1 MKKILVMSLMVLI
14 SYMAS
19 ATEVIYHDLGRVQ
32 QLDTNFKTN
41 SYVIPYKSCDSVSIV
56 CEVTDTLTI
65 ESVVVDI
72 LSIGGIK
79 VKSDTLLSST
89 TINGGVRAIPFRALP
104 YDKLYINYRVHIK
117 FKGRT
122 YKKASANFYL
132 VYIKEN

>member
-14 SYMAS
+14 SYVAS
-19 ATEVIYHDLGRVQ
+19 ATEIIYHDLGRVQ

-117 FKGRT
+117 FKGRN